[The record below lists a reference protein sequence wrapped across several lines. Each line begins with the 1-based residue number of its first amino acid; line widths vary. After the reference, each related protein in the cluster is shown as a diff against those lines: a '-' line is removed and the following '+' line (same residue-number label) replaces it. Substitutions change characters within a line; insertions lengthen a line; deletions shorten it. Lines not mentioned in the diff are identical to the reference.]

1 MALILF
7 HQGGFSQAY
16 GYSIAAIHN
25 SNNKD
30 VHDHLASINS
40 VLHNP
45 AGAAA
50 LRSPDQAL
58 RTLPLGPADGHQ
70 GVVFVT
76 LLLADGK
83 VIDSRTEESASPG
96 PKLSDPAAFLA
107 KADLKAFFPPG
118 SKAHLIRTGF
128 VNCHSGICEL
138 VLSPFDG
145 LQVIQV
151 SGPPGSN
158 AIRAI
163 HLPQSH

>member
-1 MALILF
+1 
-7 HQGGFSQAY
+7 
-16 GYSIAAIHN
+16 
-25 SNNKD
+25 
-30 VHDHLASINS
+30 
-40 VLHNP
+40 
-45 AGAAA
+45 
-50 LRSPDQAL
+50 
-58 RTLPLGPADGHQ
+58 
-70 GVVFVT
+70 VT

-96 PKLSDPAAFLA
+96 PKLSDPAMILA
-107 KADLKAFFPPG
+107 KADLKALFPPG

-138 VLSPFDG
+138 VLSPFDS